1 LSKALP
7 HPFSCERTACSSKR
21 PLWVKRT
28 VVAPSVSS
36 KSSSISCRVVS
47 PSQIQVNARR
57 VGGSISVY
65 PSDFDLAALEQLA
78 AA

>member
-1 LSKALP
+1 
-7 HPFSCERTACSSKR
+7 
-21 PLWVKRT
+21 